1 MNLKTLL
8 YTSLMML
15 CLTACSSGSE
25 DIPQPEPTPEE
36 MGDYTAEKLG
46 FSYKDFDPMSIFTD
60 VTCTELKA
68 GITDE
73 DIKACNVPFYKKLA
87 QYLKAG
93 KYPKEFR
100 IQEYKAYPHPDMMAA
115 THKTSPYS
123 LLDNP
128 TGMAV
133 TSGDELI
140 IFVGE
145 TNGESLQ
152 IRIQDLNRPDDD
164 GFNNTISYKLT
175 KGINQFL
182 VQKSGLIYIMY
193 HTENYETAK
202 PIKIHIASGR
212 VNGYFDS
219 TKHTSTDW
227 GRLRRAATER
237 YFDVLGKYAHITF
250 PTKDFTAYT
259 PDGKALI
266 DAYDKIVESE
276 MMLMGLFKYNKVFT
290 NRMYFNV
297 TYRGYMYAT
306 SYHTAY
312 HADTMD
318 ELCDVNKLTSTSL
331 WGPSHE
337 VGHCNQT
344 RPGLKWHGTT
354 EVTNNIMSMYLQNS
368 IYNRKSHL
376 QTSKQSEGNNY
387 YAAAWTN
394 IIAGK
399 QPHSVFKHNSNNS
412 EFSFFTKLVPFWQLE
427 LYFGNVLGLTPLAQ
441 ADKGGFY
448 PDVYEHVRTNP
459 DLATAGLQQTEF
471 VYICSLVGKV
481 NLLDFFTKWGFL
493 TPVNSSLDDYGGGHI
508 NVTQERINE
517 ITQRVEEL
525 EFEKPQ
531 VALEYISDNNWKM
544 YKNPQPV
551 VAGTSSRNG
560 RTLKFVNWQ
569 NVVAYE
575 VADKDGNLI
584 FISEGLLNAD
594 QTASFAIDT
603 DWQEGF
609 KVYAVSAKGERTEIN
624 L

>member
-1 MNLKTLL
+1 
-8 YTSLMML
+8 
-15 CLTACSSGSE
+15 
-25 DIPQPEPTPEE
+25 
-36 MGDYTAEKLG
+36 
-46 FSYKDFDPMSIFTD
+46 
-60 VTCTELKA
+60 
-68 GITDE
+68 
-73 DIKACNVPFYKKLA
+73 
-87 QYLKAG
+87 
-93 KYPKEFR
+93 
-100 IQEYKAYPHPDMMAA
+100 MMAA

-145 TNGESLQ
+145 THGESLQ

-276 MMLMGLFKYNKVFT
+276 MMLMGLFKYNKVFK

-471 VYICSLVGKV
+471 VYICSLIGKA

-493 TPVNSSLDDYGGGHI
+493 TPVNSSLDDYGNGHI
-508 NVTQERINE
+508 NVTQERIDE
-517 ITQRVEEL
+517 ITRRVEEL
-525 EFEKPQ
+525 GYEKPQ

-594 QTASFAIDT
+594 QTASFTIDT

>member
-1 MNLKTLL
+1 MKIKFTLL
-8 YTSLMML
+8 LGLMVL
-15 CLTACSSGSE
+15 FFSACSSGSE

-36 MGDYTAEKLG
+36 MGEYVAETLG
-46 FSYKDFDPMSIFTD
+46 FGIKDFDPFSIFTD
-60 VTCTELKA
+60 MTCSELKA
-68 GITDE
+68 GITDA
-73 DIKACNVPFYKKLA
+73 DINACNIPFYKKIA

-100 IQEYKAYPHPDMMAA
+100 IQEYKAYPHPDMMAK

-133 TSGDELI
+133 DSGDELV

-145 TNGESLQ
+145 TNGQKLQ
-152 IRIQDLNRPDDD
+152 IRIQELNRPDDD
-164 GFNNTISYKLT
+164 GFNNSVSYNLNE
-175 KGINQFL
+175 GINQFL
-182 VQKSGLIYIMY
+182 VQKSGLIYILY
-193 HTENYETAK
+193 HTEDYETAS
-202 PIKIHIASGR
+202 PVKIHFASGD

-219 TKHTSTDW
+219 TKHESTDW
-227 GRLRRAATER
+227 GRLRRAATKR
-237 YFDVLGKYAHITF
+237 YFDVVGKYAHITF

-276 MMLMGLFKYNKVFT
+276 MMLMGLFKYNKVFK

-312 HADTMD
+312 NESTMS
-318 ELCDVNKLTSTSL
+318 ELCDVNKLTSSSL
-331 WGPSHE
+331 WGPCHE

-368 IYNRKSHL
+368 VYNRKSHL
-376 QTSKQSEGNNY
+376 QSSKQSEGNNY

-394 IIAGK
+394 IIAAK
-399 QPHSVFKHNSNNS
+399 QPHSVFKHNSTNS

-427 LYFGNVLGLTPLAQ
+427 LYFGNVLGRTPLAQ

-471 VYICSLVGKV
+471 VYICSLAGQA

-493 TPVNSSLDDYGGGHI
+493 TPVNASFDDYGNGHV
-508 NVTQERINE
+508 NVTQERIDE
-517 ITQRVEEL
+517 ITRRVEAL
-525 EFEKPQ
+525 GYEKPQ
-531 VALEYISDNNWKM
+531 VALEYITDNNWKM
-544 YKNPQPV
+544 YKDPQPV

-560 RTLKFVNWQ
+560 RTLTFVNWQ
-569 NVVAYE
+569 HVVAYE

-584 FISEGLLNAD
+584 FISEGLLKAD
-594 QTASFAIDT
+594 QTASFAIDR
-603 DWQEGF
+603 DWEEGF
-609 KVYAVSAKGERTEIN
+609 KVYAVSAKGERTEVS

>member
-1 MNLKTLL
+1 MKLKTLL
-8 YTSLMML
+8 HTILVTL
-15 CLTACSSGSE
+15 CLFACSSGNE
-25 DIPQPEPTPEE
+25 DIPQPEPTPEA
-36 MGDYTAEKLG
+36 MGEYIPEELG
-46 FSYKDFDPMSIFTD
+46 FGSKDFDPLSIFTD
-60 VTCTELKA
+60 MTCTELKA
-68 GITDE
+68 GVTDE
-73 DIKACNVPFYKKLA
+73 DIKACKVPFYKKIA
-87 QYLKAG
+87 QYLKAS

-115 THKTSPYS
+115 TNKTSPYS

-145 TNGESLQ
+145 TNGASLQ

-193 HTENYETAK
+193 HTENYEIAK

-219 TKHTSTDW
+219 TKHTSSDW
-227 GRLRRAATER
+227 IRLRKAATER

-276 MMLMGLFKYNKVFT
+276 MMLMGLFKYNKIFK

-312 HADTMD
+312 HADTM
-318 ELCDVNKLTSTSL
+318 ESLCDVDKLTSSSL
-331 WGPSHE
+331 WGPCHE

-368 IYNRKSHL
+368 IYNRNSRL
-376 QTSKQSEGNNY
+376 QSSKQSEGNNY

-394 IIAGK
+394 IIAAK
-399 QPHSVFKHNSNNS
+399 QPHSVFKHNNTNS

-427 LYFGNVLGLTPLAQ
+427 LYFGNVLGRTPLEQ

-448 PDVYEHVRTNP
+448 PDVYEYVRTNP
-459 DLATAGLQQTEF
+459 DLATSGLQQTEF
-471 VYICSLVGKV
+471 VYICSLVGQA

-493 TPVNSSLDDYGGGHI
+493 TPINASIDDYGSGHI
-508 NVTQERINE
+508 NVTQERIDE
-517 ITQRVEEL
+517 ITRRVEEL
-525 EFEKPQ
+525 GYEKPQ
-531 VALEYISDNNWKM
+531 VALEYISDNNWEM

-575 VADKDGNLI
+575 VADKNGNLI
-584 FISEGLLNAD
+584 FISEGLLNAN
-594 QTASFAIDT
+594 QTASFTIDT
-603 DWQEGF
+603 DWEEGF